1 MFSEINEGR
10 PPIEG
15 SHVESSHFSSV
26 LLEGNSHTVVKKAST
41 NCSDILAARIVQSHL
56 LIGLEESV
64 RGGKTAKQALVDA
77 FKLTPEEA
85 EELKR
90 LFDQFMNRG

>member
-26 LLEGNSHTVVKKAST
+26 LLEG